1 MPLDYTEI
9 ELTPEDFASYRK
21 KGYWISPMLFN
32 DEEVCSMRLELER
45 ICAGER
51 DYDGFFWLSQPN
63 FGTDDPAVR
72 QVNNGWWINK
82 VMRLT
87 VKSPVIGYIGAQLMK
102 TKEVRI
108 WHDQMLWKPGLGV
121 TGESD
126 LSNNIGWH
134 QDYAHWQC
142 ANTTNFC
149 TAWVALQDTDEFNGC
164 MQLVTGSHHW
174 GLRHDANTFGEK
186 DLEVLEAKYCPENNE
201 WNADPCVLKAGQASF
216 HHALTYHGSG
226 PNLSTQPRLSIA
238 VHMMPKDC
246 GFTQRGQYH
255 PNADLLGP
263 YVKEGDLFEGP
274 YFPCI
279 WPAIV

>member
-9 ELTPEDFASYRK
+9 ALTPEDFASYRK
-21 KGYWISPMLFN
+21 KGYWISPVLFN
-32 DEEVCSMRLELER
+32 DEEVCSMRRELER

-51 DYDGFFWLSQPN
+51 DYDGFFWLSQPD
-63 FGTDDPAVR
+63 FGADDPAVR

-82 VMRLT
+82 VMRLA

-226 PNLSTQPRLSIA
+226 PNLSAQPRLSIA
-238 VHMMPKDC
+238 VHMMPQDC

-263 YVKEGDLFEGP
+263 HVKEGDLFEGP

>member
-1 MPLDYTEI
+1 
-9 ELTPEDFASYRK
+9 
-21 KGYWISPMLFN
+21 
-32 DEEVCSMRLELER
+32 MRLELER

>member
-9 ELTPEDFASYRK
+9 ALTPEDFASYRK
-21 KGYWISPMLFN
+21 KGYWISPVLFN
-32 DEEVCSMRLELER
+32 DEEVCSMRRELER

-63 FGTDDPAVR
+63 FGTDGPAVR

-186 DLEVLEAKYCPENNE
+186 DLEVLKAKYCPENNE

-226 PNLSTQPRLSIA
+226 PNLSAQPRLSIA
-238 VHMMPKDC
+238 VHMMPQDC

-263 YVKEGDLFEGP
+263 HVKEGDLFEGP

-279 WPAIV
+279 WPEIV